1 MKARACLEAAL
12 VALAVGLPL
21 AGCAGAGNGTRAPVP
36 SATATPP
43 AGAPG
48 GVVQASTTVRPPNP
62 TLVNPVERPMPDPA
76 GFPAFLEGF
85 RAEALKAGI
94 SKATLDRTLAG
105 IRFDEAIIQR
115 DRTQPES
122 VRAFVDYLASAVND
136 ARVRKGQEMMAQH
149 KGLLDRLERAYGI
162 PRQALVAFWGL
173 ETNFGSILG
182 KNNLF
187 QALATLVYEGRRAD
201 FFRGELISALKLVD
215 MGWVDPTHLQGSWA
229 GAFGHTQF
237 MPSVALKYAVD
248 GDGDGRRDL
257 RDSVPDALTSA
268 ANYLRALGW
277 DNSVPWGMQVTLP
290 KGFDYRQLELANARP
305 VRDWRAAGVAG
316 LGRPLAGDAQPAAI
330 LLPQGHTGPAYLV
343 YAANY
348 KAITGWNASISYA
361 IAVGH
366 LSDRLMGGPAF
377 AGPIPAEKPL
387 QRERVARLQQLLT
400 EKGYAQ
406 LVTDGRVGRG
416 TREAVR
422 QAQARLGLI
431 PDGYATEA
439 LITALEK

>member
-12 VALAVGLPL
+12 VALTIGLPL
-21 AGCAGAGNGTRAPVP
+21 AGCAGTGNSTPAPSP
-36 SATATPP
+36 SAA
-43 AGAPG
+43 APSG
-48 GVVQASTTVRPPNP
+48 GVVQASAAARAPGPV
-62 TLVNPVERPMPDPA
+62 LVNPVERPMPDPA

-94 SKATLDRTLAG
+94 SRATLDRTLTG

-149 KGLLDRLERAYGI
+149 KALLDRLEATYGI

-201 FFRGELISALKLVD
+201 FFRGELVSALKLVD

-277 DNSVPWGMQVTLP
+277 DKSVPWGMQVTLP
-290 KGFDYRQLELANARP
+290 RGFDYTQLELANAKP
-305 VRDWRAAGVAG
+305 VRDWRAAGVTG

-377 AGPIPAEKPL
+377 GGPIPAEKPL

-422 QAQARLGLI
+422 QAQAKLGLI

-439 LITALEK
+439 LITALER